1 MLIINQLIFV
11 RGRFKACENRIFS
24 DSLPVG
30 RDFVKKRRL
39 FWRVIFCVFSLTEK
53 FFGKSL
59 KLELCE
65 EFAEL
70 LLIGLGHLQLIEVE
84 LDGHIGTYGSE
95 KLRHLDVVL
104 CVFHLLAHFSFEL
117 VGMCEELF
125 TRSEL
130 IDQLHGSFLS
140 HAGATGIV
148 VGRITHEGE
157 QVDDL
162 VR

>member
-30 RDFVKKRRL
+30 RDF
-39 FWRVIFCVFSLTEK
+39 SPTEK

-65 EFAEL
+65 EFSEL
-70 LLIGLGHLQLIEVE
+70 LLVGFGHLQLIEVE
-84 LDGHIGTYGSE
+84 FDRHIGTYGSE

-104 CVFHLLAHFSFEL
+104 GVFHLLAHFSFEL
-117 VGMCEELF
+117 VGMCEQFF

-130 IDQLHGSFLS
+130 IDQLHGSLLS

-148 VGRITHEGE
+148 VGRVTHEGE

-162 VR
+162 VC